1 MIYEARTFRL
11 KDGQVALFRSPVLA
25 DAAQMLEYLK
35 TTAGET
41 EFVIRYPEGCTE
53 SEAQE
58 TKFLQSIID
67 SPINLMIVCEING
80 QIAGSC
86 QLALHGRI
94 KTRHRAG
101 IAIALKREFWG
112 PGIGTSMLEE
122 MIRIAKEYHI
132 IQLELEVIQGNVRA
146 MALYQKMG
154 FDVVAAKPDAIR
166 LKDGTLLDEYIMMK
180 KIIAKG
186 LRKTPKPFP
195 VIHYLPAF
203 SAFLAALAFA
213 LAS

>member
-11 KDGQVALFRSPVLA
+11 KAGQVALFRSPVLA

-41 EFVIRYPEGCTE
+41 EFVIRYPEECTE

-67 SPINLMIVCEING
+67 SPINLMIVCEIDG

-112 PGIGTSMLEE
+112 LGIGTSMLEE
-122 MIRIAKEYHI
+122 MIRIAKEHHI
-132 IQLELEVIQGNVRA
+132 IQLELEVIQGNERA
-146 MALYQKMG
+146 MALYRKMG

-166 LKDGTLLDEYIMMK
+166 LKDGTLLDEYIMIK
-180 KIIAKG
+180 K
-186 LRKTPKPFP
+186 L
-195 VIHYLPAF
+195 
-203 SAFLAALAFA
+203 
-213 LAS
+213 

>member
-11 KDGQVALFRSPVLA
+11 KDGREALFRSPVLA

-41 EFVIRYPEGCTE
+41 EFVIHYPEECTE

-67 SPINLMIVCEING
+67 SPINLMIVCEIDG

-112 PGIGTSMLEE
+112 LGIGTSMFEE
-122 MIRIAKEYHI
+122 MIRVAKEHNI
-132 IQLELEVIQGNVRA
+132 IQLELEVIQGNERA
-146 MALYQKMG
+146 MALYRKMG

-180 KIIAKG
+180 KI
-186 LRKTPKPFP
+186 
-195 VIHYLPAF
+195 
-203 SAFLAALAFA
+203 
-213 LAS
+213 